1 MQKLAFALLAF
12 VISSPAYAHHC
23 GGSHAN
29 DPGCSAGQVGT
40 LVLVDALQNVI
51 GIVSSMSFDKV
62 KVYVEHPVGNN
73 YVIDVSS
80 IGFFP
85 NTDVF
90 FTAAG
95 CGGMRTYSQK
105 N

>member
-29 DPGCSAGQVGT
+29 DPICSAGGGQVGI

-51 GIVSSMSFDKV
+51 GIVSSMSFDIV

-85 NTDVF
+85 NTDVW

-95 CGGMRTYSQK
+95 CGGMRTYPQ
-105 N
+105 